1 MEVYESGA
9 VVSLDKLTAL
19 PSGVIMNAGGLSS
32 LLPNGQAKNPP
43 AVQTP
48 TAADPPLPGV
58 GSGTGIG
65 SQYQYVA
72 FRFLPNGSTNLSPSD
87 SWYVTIHNVRD
98 QATAS
103 STTPPANFFTLQ
115 IDPVSG
121 SMKGFRPSL

>member
-1 MEVYESGA
+1 MPAAYPA
-9 VVSLDKLTAL
+9 CCPTARRR
-19 PSGVIMNAGGLSS
+19 IR
-32 LLPNGQAKNPP
+32 P

-58 GSGTGIG
+58 ASGTPIG

-87 SWYVTIHNVRD
+87 SWYVTHPQPEGPGR
-98 QATAS
+98 QRAAR
-103 STTPPANFFTLQ
+103 TPPANFFTLQ